1 MTLADAPEARPV
13 IDEAIAD
20 STPDPPALSGLL
32 EGRRPE
38 LLAFIERRLGPA
50 LRGKVEP
57 QDIAQEVA
65 IRALRAAPPDGEA
78 FGWLCHLAEQCII
91 DGHRHFSAGKRA
103 ADRER
108 AGSAP
113 EGAGAGAD
121 LVALLAVSMTTPSQ
135 AAVRSE
141 RQQRLDDALA
151 TLAEEQREVLRLRYG
166 EGLATGEI
174 AARLNKSDV
183 AVRVLLTRLVQRLRD
198 LLDPGDGD

>member
-1 MTLADAPEARPV
+1 MS
-13 IDEAIAD
+13 DEAV
-20 STPDPPALSGLL
+20 TPLTEQISAPPGALS
-32 EGRRPE
+32 EVMERRRPE

-65 IRALRAAPPDGEA
+65 IRALRATPPAGDP

-108 AGSAP
+108 AGNAP
-113 EGAGAGAD
+113 AGEGAD
-121 LVALLAVSMTTPSQ
+121 LVALIAASMTTPSQ

-141 RQQRLDDALA
+141 RQQQLDDALA
-151 TLAEEQREVLRLRYG
+151 TLPDDQREVLRLRYG
-166 EGLATGEI
+166 EGLATAEI

-183 AVRVLLTRLVQRLRD
+183 AVRVLLTRIVQRLRD
-198 LLDPGDGD
+198 LLDPDGV